1 MRWFTVAAPARHYD
15 TRMRIIATT
24 TVLLLIATT
33 ARAEPGG
40 LVVDVL
46 DKDGAPV
53 PGVAVYAVPA
63 DGALLPPTALERPTA
78 IMDQH
83 DRAFVPHLLVVRTG
97 TEIHFPNSDS
107 VSHHVYSFSKTL
119 PFALPLYTGDVHP
132 PLLFDTSG
140 IVTLGCNIHDD
151 MVGYVLVVDTPYFG
165 TTSDR
170 GSAKL
175 ASLPPGRYRVQIWTP
190 RLRPGD
196 VPAAVE
202 IDVSPGT
209 SAEVSY
215 RFTSKLLPGHDR
227 HGSSLK
233 WSHY

>member
-1 MRWFTVAAPARHYD
+1 
-15 TRMRIIATT
+15 MRIIALTT
-24 TVLLLIATT
+24 ALSLLLAPL
-33 ARAEPGG
+33 AHAQRGVLA
-40 LVVDVL
+40 VDVL

-53 PGVAVYAVPA
+53 PGVAVYALPA
-63 DGALLPPTALERPTA
+63 DGAPLPPVLPFERPTA
-78 IMDQH
+78 VMDQH
-83 DRAFVPHLLVVRTG
+83 DRSFVPHLLVVRTG

-119 PFALPLYTGDVHP
+119 PFELPLYKGDVHP
-132 PLLFDTSG
+132 PLLFDTAG

-165 TTSDR
+165 TTSAR
-170 GSAKL
+170 GAATLS
-175 ASLPPGRYRVQIWTP
+175 SLPPGRYRVQVWTP

-196 VPAAVE
+196 MPAAVE
-202 IDVSPGT
+202 IDVSSNET
-209 SAEVSY
+209 ARVSY
-215 RFTSKLLPGHDR
+215 RLTSKLLPGHDD